1 MGQQSTDI
9 VFSLRRSAL
18 DATLTYHPHNED
30 VILQLVD
37 KSGQVIASLENGKLK
52 LGSLPCGDYS
62 FRIIGTV
69 RKPIDFTINIK
80 QG

>member
-1 MGQQSTDI
+1 M

-18 DATLTYHPHNED
+18 DATLTYQPHKEN
-30 VILQLVD
+30 VILQLLD
-37 KSGQVIASLENGKLK
+37 ENGQVIASLENGKLK
-52 LGSLPCGDYS
+52 LGSLPCGNYT

-69 RKPIDFTINIK
+69 SKPIDFTIKSK